1 MIRILKKASAALA
14 LAAALLL
21 ATAVPAQ
28 AGTFGGERGA
38 GLWDGLW
45 KWLAALRVPAAAR
58 PEPGPAVRTKQGSG
72 IDPDGGPAPAPP
84 PAGGATAG
92 SQAADSGDEGI
103 SG

>member
-21 ATAVPAQ
+21 ATATPAH
-28 AGTFGGERGA
+28 AGIPGGDRGT

-58 PEPGPAVRTKQGSG
+58 PEPGPAVRTKEGSG
-72 IDPDGGPAPAPP
+72 IDPNGGPAPAPP
-84 PAGGATAG
+84 PGGGGTAG
-92 SQAADSGDEGI
+92 SQAADSADGGV